1 MLEQEKR
8 KILNNYLCAIDSLV
22 TITRDSCELY
32 LYATQQGTLDVACK
46 YINELNEFLSH
57 WDE

>member
-8 KILNNYLCAIDSLV
+8 KILNN
-22 TITRDSCELY
+22 Y